1 MFSPIQL
8 YWREP
13 EQDCDLSCL
22 LKCHYDGWLAHPH
35 IYFMTFLL
43 AQTHPYD
50 VYHISNILILT
61 FLLAVLYCIS
71 EFLSLLYTLSYIVF
85 ADSIL

>member
-1 MFSPIQL
+1 MLSAIQL

-13 EQDCDLSCL
+13 EQDYDLSCI
-22 LKCHYDGWLAHPH
+22 LKCHFDGWLAHPH

-50 VYHISNILILT
+50 VYL
-61 FLLAVLYCIS
+61 VY
-71 EFLSLLYTLSYIVF
+71 
-85 ADSIL
+85 